1 MLRKANATQLRLTCF
16 PSRSNRGQSPADAEV
31 NYLRVV
37 SSLDM
42 YGVELH
48 KASVK
53 VSTARSKKTSL
64 VARSNEV
71 SNAADHVNNSVVE
84 LYVGVCAIGIS
95 VFQNSTKL
103 NTFFW

>member
-1 MLRKANATQLRLTCF
+1 MRNDSINILF
-16 PSRSNRGQSPADAEV
+16 IYRGQSPADAEM

-53 VSTARSKKTSL
+53 V
-64 VARSNEV
+64 
-71 SNAADHVNNSVVE
+71 
-84 LYVGVCAIGIS
+84 
-95 VFQNSTKL
+95 
-103 NTFFW
+103 NTTGK

>member
-1 MLRKANATQLRLTCF
+1 MNIC
-16 PSRSNRGQSPADAEV
+16 NRGQSPADAEV

-53 VSTARSKKTSL
+53 VSRYLSIK
-64 VARSNEV
+64 
-71 SNAADHVNNSVVE
+71 
-84 LYVGVCAIGIS
+84 Y
-95 VFQNSTKL
+95 
-103 NTFFW
+103 